1 MLLLHALGLRSTVGR
16 PVGESMGTKTLKV
29 DELRLDL
36 KNPRIA
42 EASSQRDALQK
53 IIDDQDVKLAALA
66 ENIIE
71 SGGLNPMDRLLIIA
85 SPDEAGKFIV
95 IEGNRR
101 LAAIKVLQNPAV
113 LTGLGVRQS
122 VQKRLEAAAAVF
134 DIKTV
139 EPLDCYEV
147 AARADGAVWIQQRHT
162 GENGGQGI
170 VNWGGVATRRFRGTD
185 PALQALDFVLQ
196 HGDLTDDEK
205 AEVQN
210 GFPITTLDR
219 LLSTPAVRDAIGVE
233 IRSGSLL
240 TGLPLEEVI
249 RPLLRIVRDLAFGGM
264 TVTKLK
270 LQHQM
275 VEYVNGLGSDLP
287 DLSKLPTATKRLDEL
302 TLTASGGGTGGGAG
316 GGSSGG
322 GSAAGGGSS
331 GSGSSGRKPRVQPRR
346 ALIPRQCSLRVTTS
360 KVAEIENELRKLPL
374 ADYRHAISVLLRVFL
389 ELSVDHYLTANGI
402 DLQVVQPSGK
412 KVWKEMSKKVE
423 EAADHMIANSTPR
436 KDLDGIRNGINNKN
450 SPLFKDTLHNYVHN
464 RFYSPTEA
472 DLTTAWDNA
481 QPFFERLWA

>member
-1 MLLLHALGLRSTVGR
+1 MA
-16 PVGESMGTKTLKV
+16 TKSLKV

-36 KNPRIA
+36 ENPRIA

-66 ENIIE
+66 ESIVE
-71 SGGLNPMDRLLIIA
+71 SGLNPMDRLLVIA
-85 SPDEAGKFIV
+85 STEQVGKFVV

-101 LAAIKVLQNPAV
+101 LAAIKILQNPTV
-113 LTGLGVRQS
+113 LTGLSVRQS
-122 VQKRLEAAAAVF
+122 VQKRLESLAEAF

-139 EPLDCYEV
+139 EPLDCFEV
-147 AARADGAVWIQQRHT
+147 ADRAVGTAWIQQRHT

-196 HGDLTDDEK
+196 QGELTEEEK
-205 AEVQN
+205 TEIQD

-219 LLSTPAVRDAIGVE
+219 LLSTPAVREAIGVE
-233 IRSGSLL
+233 IKSGSLL
-240 TGLPLEEVI
+240 TGLPLEEAI
-249 RPLLRIVRDLAFGGM
+249 RPLLRIVRDLASGKV

-270 LQHQM
+270 LQGQM
-275 VEYVNGLGSDLP
+275 VEYVTGLGSDLP
-287 DLSKLPTATKRLDEL
+287 DLDKLSMTPKRLEDL
-302 TLTASGGGTGGGAG
+302 TPSGGGTGGSGSSEDGGGSGG

-322 GSAAGGGSS
+322 GSS
-331 GSGSSGRKPRVQPRR
+331 GGRKPRTQVRR
-346 ALIPRQCSLRVTTS
+346 TLIPRQCSLRVTNS
-360 KVAEIENELRKLPL
+360 KVAEIEKELRKLPL

-389 ELSVDHYLTANGI
+389 ELSVDHYLTANHV
-402 DLQVVQPSGK
+402 DLDFAVPGGGK
-412 KVWKEMSKKVE
+412 KWKDMTKKVE
-423 EAADHMIANSTPR
+423 EAADHMISNGAPKN
-436 KDLDGIRNGINNKN
+436 DLDGIRKGINSRN

>member
-1 MLLLHALGLRSTVGR
+1 
-16 PVGESMGTKTLKV
+16 MGTKTLKV

-36 KNPRIA
+36 NNPRIA

-53 IIDDQDVKLAALA
+53 IIADQDVKLAALA
-66 ENIIE
+66 ENIVE

-101 LAAIKVLQNPAV
+101 LAAIKVLQNPSV
-113 LTGLGVRQS
+113 LTGLDVRQS
-122 VQKRLEAAAAVF
+122 VQKRLEAAAAAF

-147 AARADGAVWIQQRHT
+147 AARADGAAWIQQRHT

-170 VNWGGVATRRFRGTD
+170 VNWGGVATRRFRGSD
-185 PALQALDFVLQ
+185 PALQALDCVLQ
-196 HGDLTDDEK
+196 HGALTDDEK
-205 AEVQN
+205 AEIQN

-233 IRSGSLL
+233 IKSGALL
-240 TGLPLEEVI
+240 TGLPLDEVI
-249 RPLLRIVRDLAFGGM
+249 KPLLRIVRDLAFGVV

-270 LQHQM
+270 LQPQM
-275 VEYVNGLGSDLP
+275 VEYVNGLGGDLP
-287 DLSKLPTATKRLDEL
+287 NLSKLSTTTKRLDEL
-302 TLTASGGGTGGGAG
+302 TSAASNGGGGGGTGGGSG
-316 GGSSGG
+316 GSGGSSGG
-322 GSAAGGGSS
+322 GSS
-331 GSGSSGRKPRVQPRR
+331 GKRPKPQPRR
-346 ALIPRQCSLRVTTS
+346 TLIPRQCSLRVTTS
-360 KVAEIENELRKLPL
+360 KVAEIEKELRKLPL

-402 DLQVVQPSGK
+402 GLQVVHSGGK
-412 KVWKEMSKKVE
+412 KSWKEMSQKVD
-423 EAADHMIANSTPR
+423 EAVDHMIAGGIPR